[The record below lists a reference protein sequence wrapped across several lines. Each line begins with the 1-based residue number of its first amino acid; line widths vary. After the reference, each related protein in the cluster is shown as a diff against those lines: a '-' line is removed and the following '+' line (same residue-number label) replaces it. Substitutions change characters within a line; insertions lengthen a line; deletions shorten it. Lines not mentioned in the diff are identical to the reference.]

1 MLSLQKKM
9 NLLLFII
16 AYPLLLL
23 ISILPFRILYI
34 LSDVICFLVYRVIG
48 YRKKVVRSNLAL
60 ALPHL
65 SDEERLIVEKKSYKH
80 LCDMFIEMIKTMTIS
95 KKEMDKRFTYKNLDE
110 YKNLEKEGKSI
121 ALMLAHYAS
130 YEWVVSMNSKVSFKG
145 YGIYKKVNNKYFDS
159 LVRKIRSKF
168 DAELISIDKTAEVI
182 ASNYANNIKSTYGFA
197 SDQSPQLRGINHW
210 HKFMGIDVPVYVGG
224 ELLSKK
230 FDMNMM
236 FLKVSKVKR
245 GFYEAEFELL
255 SNDVKSVPNFELM
268 NTFLE
273 KVEQQILE
281 APEYYLWTHRRWKH
295 MGKR

>member
-1 MLSLQKKM
+1 M

-16 AYPLLLL
+16 AYPLLLI

-34 LSDVICFLVYRVIG
+34 LSDIICFIVYRLIG

-65 SDEERLIVEKKSYKH
+65 SDEERLVIEKKSYKH
-80 LCDMFIEMIKTMTIS
+80 LCDMFLEMIKTMSIS
-95 KKEMDKRFTYKNLDE
+95 KKEMDKRFSYKNLEE

-145 YGIYKKVNNKYFDS
+145 YGIYKRVNNKYFDR
-159 LVRKIRSKF
+159 LVRRIRSKF
-168 DAELISIDKTAEVI
+168 DAELIPIDKTSAVI
-182 ASNYANNIKSTYGFA
+182 AHNHANNILSTYGFA

-245 GFYEAEFELL
+245 GYYEAEFELL

-273 KVEQQILE
+273 KVEKQILE

-295 MGKR
+295 MGKK

>member
-1 MLSLQKKM
+1 M

-159 LVRKIRSKF
+159 LVRRIRSKF